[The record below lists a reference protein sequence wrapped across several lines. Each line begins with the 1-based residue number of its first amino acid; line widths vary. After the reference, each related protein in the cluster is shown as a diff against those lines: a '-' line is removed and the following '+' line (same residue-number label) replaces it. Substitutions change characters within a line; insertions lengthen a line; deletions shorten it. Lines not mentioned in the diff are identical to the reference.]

1 MKKKTCKE
9 CYFGKQCARKN
20 ICKYFTPI
28 SEEIEEDEVEAKIEK
43 ERLKYRK
50 EWFTYTKEYDF

>member
-1 MKKKTCKE
+1 MRSGITSW
-9 CYFGKQCARKN
+9 KQL
-20 ICKYFTPI
+20 CKYFTPI